1 MIKELIEKR
10 QRLHEENAEI
20 LAKASKE
27 GRDVLTADEEQEW
40 KCCMSEGRARKPT
53 LPILASSD
61 PRRIRVVMDAIVR
74 RVTPPSS
81 AVVPLRPVY
90 GRRAPIHG
98 DDES

>member
-10 QRLHEENAEI
+10 QRLHEENAI
-20 LAKASKE
+20 LQKAAKE
-27 GRDVLTADEEQEW
+27 GRDVLNADEEQEW
-40 KCCMSEGRARKPT
+40 KRCMSEVRAGKPT

-61 PRRIRVVMDAIVR
+61 PRRIRVVMDAIAR

-81 AVVPLRPVY
+81 AAGPLCSIR
-90 GRRAPIHG
+90 GCCAPIHG